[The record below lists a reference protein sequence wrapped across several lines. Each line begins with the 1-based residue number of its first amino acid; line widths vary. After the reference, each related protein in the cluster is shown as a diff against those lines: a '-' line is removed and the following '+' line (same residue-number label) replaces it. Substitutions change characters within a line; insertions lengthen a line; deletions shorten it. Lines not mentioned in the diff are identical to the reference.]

1 MIVFVRKKSVLQCLT
16 WQGPNYNI
24 YKEKVRITMFV
35 RIKSEFERI
44 RLKLQC
50 FKGKGPNCNIRSDKV
65 PITLF
70 QRIRSEL
77 QCL

>member
-1 MIVFVRKKSVLQCLT
+1 M
-16 WQGPNYNI
+16 
-24 YKEKVRITMFV
+24 
-35 RIKSEFERI
+35 FERI

-50 FKGKGPNCNIRSDKV
+50 FKGKGPNCNIRNDNV
-65 PITLF
+65 RITMF

>member
-1 MIVFVRKKSVLQCLT
+1 M
-16 WQGPNYNI
+16 
-24 YKEKVRITMFV
+24 EKVRITMFV

-50 FKGKGPNCNIRSDKV
+50 FKGKGPNGNIRSDKV
-65 PITLF
+65 PITVF